1 MSLIKV
7 FTEVENGVTKSLP
20 AKIIDTNGD
29 KYKIVYMSPSEN
41 KDSHNKRIYKYED
54 EIYEITDESITE
66 YLDTDSELDLGFKKI
81 SDNEFIKYDSDSD
94 DDYTPS
100 SEDEDSD
107 SDGSSDEESNEY
119 SDSGGESFYDD
130 DSN

>member
-54 EIYEITDESITE
+54 EIYEITDESITD

-100 SEDEDSD
+100 GEEDSD

>member
-7 FTEVENGVTKSLP
+7 FTEVDGVTKSLP
-20 AKIIDTNGD
+20 AKIIDSNGD

-54 EIYEITDESITE
+54 EIYEITDESITD
-66 YLDTDSELDLGFKKI
+66 YLDTDSEIDLGFKKI

-94 DDYTPS
+94 DDYIPS
-100 SEDEDSD
+100 SEGDDSE
-107 SDGSSDEESNEY
+107 GSSDEESDEY
-119 SDSGGESFYDD
+119 SESGESFYDD